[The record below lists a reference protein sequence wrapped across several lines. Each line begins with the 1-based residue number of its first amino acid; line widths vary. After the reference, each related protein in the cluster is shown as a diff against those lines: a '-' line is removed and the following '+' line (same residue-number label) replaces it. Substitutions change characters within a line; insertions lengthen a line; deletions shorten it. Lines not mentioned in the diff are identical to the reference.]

1 MYYNLSSHYPICKS
15 GRDNKLKMLTKK
27 IKIKRKSPQ
36 LWQQIFRE

>member
-1 MYYNLSSHYPICKS
+1 MYYNFSSHYQVHKE

-36 LWQQIFRE
+36 L